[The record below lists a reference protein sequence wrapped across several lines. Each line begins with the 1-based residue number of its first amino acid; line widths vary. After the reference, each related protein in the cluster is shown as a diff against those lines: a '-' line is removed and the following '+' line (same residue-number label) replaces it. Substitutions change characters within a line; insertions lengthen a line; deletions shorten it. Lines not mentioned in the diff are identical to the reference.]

1 MSAVRK
7 MPLLHLVDLQKIT
20 VPAQRRGRTCILM
33 GSSAAQD
40 SMYLCASASPAFTCT
55 PTDDLRAAS
64 CRRASP
70 AAR

>member
-40 SMYLCASASPAFTCT
+40 SMYLCA
-55 PTDDLRAAS
+55 
-64 CRRASP
+64 
-70 AAR
+70 